1 VHEEQKGQ
9 RTICVCHTAPESFLI
24 FISTVTDHASLPGS
38 LKLNMMAPIEIL
50 ISRSNRKQT
59 PLRLPTVSR
68 GLDQV
73 CIFCLLE
80 SYKAGKISVTAGRNR
95 QQMTRNTHTEVG
107 KGEKERQRQRQT
119 EQITQRKTTY
129 REERSPKCPFSPE
142 SLKVLRVT

>member
-1 VHEEQKGQ
+1 
-9 RTICVCHTAPESFLI
+9 
-24 FISTVTDHASLPGS
+24 
-38 LKLNMMAPIEIL
+38 MMAPIEIL

-107 KGEKERQRQRQT
+107 EGEKET
-119 EQITQRKTTY
+119 ETETETDRA
-129 REERSPKCPFSPE
+129 
-142 SLKVLRVT
+142 